1 MKNKI
6 LYIAL
11 LAGTLSFGFFA
22 CEDKID
28 PLIEELELQRAL
40 SPSGLTARIRN
51 LTTIELT
58 WITRA
63 DADHYVVEFSED
75 NLEFNSIIHTA
86 TVTPEQIPYQRAF
99 DGETLYSA
107 RVKGVSANGVAD
119 SKWVAVSIMTAQE
132 NIFLPVQDADIA
144 ATEVTVRWPANSDVS
159 QLVINPGN
167 IERPI
172 TDPEKVAGAA
182 TVTGLTGETDYVV
195 QLKKGTKHRGSVSFR
210 TLIDLGN
217 AIAVHPED
225 DLNAIVSA
233 AQPGD
238 AFVLFPGDYTVFT
251 GNIVL
256 NNPISLKGLY
266 PNDKPK
272 IHVQFSIEA
281 GATEVELRDLDIDG
295 DATLNDAFRF
305 NSAAVTYNA
314 FTISGC
320 YIHDFTRSLVAGNV
334 ASTVT
339 AINIDNSVFTDIL
352 TSGGDLIDFRNTY
365 VAELTLTNSTFDNC
379 APGRDFIRMDA
390 AAGFTGTGKT
400 ANVSIDRCTLY
411 GVSNSLA
418 STRRVL
424 YVRFVTNV
432 LTVKNTLIAGSTGF
446 YTNQAATTQ
455 PTFQNNNYFN
465 AQRFYDAAFEAPPI
479 ANLKIDNSGTHT
491 TLDPGFTDAAN
502 GNFTLSNQTLKD
514 NGVGDPRWLQ

>member
-11 LAGTLSFGFFA
+11 LVGTLSFGFFA

-28 PLIEELELQRAL
+28 PIVEELELQRVL
-40 SPSGLTARIRN
+40 SPTGLTARVRN

-75 NLEFNSIIHTA
+75 NLEFKTIIHSA
-86 TVTPEQIPYQRAF
+86 TVTAEQIPYQRAF

-107 RVKGVSANGVAD
+107 RVKGVSADGVAD
-119 SKWVAVSIMTAQE
+119 SKWMAVSITTAQE
-132 NIFLPVQDADIA
+132 NIFLPLQDADIA
-144 ATEVTVRWPANSDVS
+144 ATEATVRWPANSDVS
-159 QLVINPGN
+159 HLVITPGN
-167 IERPI
+167 TERTI
-172 TDPEKVAGAA
+172 TDSEKTAGAA

-195 QLKKGTKHRGSVSFR
+195 QLKKGTKHRGAVGFR

-225 DLNAIVSA
+225 DLNAIVAA

-238 AFVLFPGDYTVFT
+238 AFVLFPGDYTVFI

-256 NNPISLKGLY
+256 NKAISLKGLY
-266 PNDKPK
+266 PNNKPK
-272 IHVQFSIEA
+272 IHVQFSVEA

-295 DATLNDAFRF
+295 DATLTDALRF
-305 NSAAVTYNA
+305 NSAAVTYSA
-314 FTISGC
+314 LTISGC
-320 YIHDFTRSLVAGNV
+320 NIHDFARSLLAGNV

-339 AINIDNSVFTDIL
+339 AISIDNSVFTDIL
-352 TSGGDLIDFRNTY
+352 TSGGDFIDFRNTY
-365 VAELTLTNSTFDNC
+365 VAGLTITNSTFDNC

-411 GVSNSLA
+411 GVSNNVT
-418 STRRVL
+418 STRRIL
-424 YVRFVTNV
+424 YVRFVNNV
-432 LTVKNTLIAGSTGF
+432 LSVKNTLIAGSTGF
-446 YTNQAATTQ
+446 YINQAATTQ
-455 PTFQNNNYFN
+455 PTFLNNNYFN
-465 AQRFYDAAFEAPPI
+465 AQRFYDAAFEAPAI
-479 ANLKIDNSGTHT
+479 ANLKIDNSGTHS

-502 GNFTLSNQTLKD
+502 GNFKLSDQTLKD
-514 NGVGDPRWLQ
+514 KTIGDPRWLQ

>member
-11 LAGTLSFGFFA
+11 LVGTLSFGFFA

-28 PLIEELELQRAL
+28 PIIEELELQRVL
-40 SPSGLTARIRN
+40 SPTDLTARVRN

-58 WITRA
+58 WVTRA

-75 NLEFNSIIHTA
+75 NLEFNTIIHTA
-86 TVTPEQIPYQRAF
+86 TVTAEQIPYQRAL

-107 RVKGVSANGVAD
+107 RVKGVSADGVTD

-132 NIFLPVQDADIA
+132 NIFLPIQDADVA
-144 ATEVTVRWPANSDVS
+144 ATEATVRWPANSDVS
-159 QLVINPGN
+159 HLVITPGN
-167 IERPI
+167 TERVI
-172 TDPEKVAGAA
+172 TDSEKTAGSA

-225 DLNAIVSA
+225 DLSA
-233 AQPGD
+233 VVAAALPGD

-251 GNIVL
+251 GTIVL
-256 NNPISLKGLY
+256 NKSISLKGLY
-266 PNDKPK
+266 PNNKPK
-272 IHVQFSIEA
+272 IHVQFTLET
-281 GATEVELRDLDIDG
+281 GASDVELRDLDMDG
-295 DATLNDAFRF
+295 DATLTDALRF
-305 NSAAVTYNA
+305 NSAAMTYNA
-314 FTISGC
+314 LTISGC
-320 YIHDFTRSLVAGNV
+320 NIHDFARSLVAGNV

-339 AINIDNSVFTDIL
+339 AITIDNSVFTDIL

-365 VAELTLTNSTFDNC
+365 VASLSITNSTFDNC
-379 APGRDFIRMDA
+379 APGRDFVRMDA

-411 GVSNSLA
+411 GVSNNLS
-418 STRRVL
+418 STRRIL

-432 LTVKNTLIAGSTGF
+432 LSVKNTLIAGSTGF

-491 TLDPGFTDAAN
+491 TVDPGFTDAAN
-502 GNFTLSNQTLKD
+502 GNFTVSNQTLKD
-514 NGVGDPRWLQ
+514 NTVGDPRWLQ